1 MTVNTRQAIRVRVLG
16 GMPDERFTPEAVAAL
31 NGQVVQ
37 IAHSAD
43 PHRGGWGSATVRSP
57 YFDHVSDGRQ
67 ALFLTID
74 VPPDAQD
81 VFRAHNYTAGIGYT
95 HEPRYEQAH
104 GVPPITLAAI
114 YPDPATAACGAINP
128 DYPDDYICTYPP
140 GHPPIEQGGAWFEH
154 AAPRVGAYWNP
165 TIPPVEDFRD
175 FVLARADEI
184 TVRLPGWLG
193 RMTVNPP
200 IDADADPR
208 WSVALMLN
216 ATDWPELLN
225 AYEKATVTGQHRQY
239 VDSPEQAWTL
249 AVTLYRALDLAADD
263 VKACRGRTTDLL
275 RTALEQGRSAG
286 QQELDAGR
294 ADGQVTDL
302 CPPPG
307 E

>member
-16 GMPDERFTPEAVAAL
+16 GLPDERFTPEAVAAI

-37 IAHSAD
+37 IARSAD
-43 PHRGGWGSATVRSP
+43 PHDGGWGSATVRSP

-74 VPPDAQD
+74 VPPDAHD
-81 VFRAHNYTAGIGYT
+81 VFRAHNYTAGIGFIY
-95 HEPRYEQAH
+95 EPRYEQAH
-104 GVPPITLAAI
+104 GVSPITLDAI
-114 YPDPATAACGAINP
+114 YPDPATAA
-128 DYPDDYICTYPP
+128 
-140 GHPPIEQGGAWFEH
+140 
-154 AAPRVGAYWNP
+154 
-165 TIPPVEDFRD
+165 PVQPSKPEPDFRD
-175 FVLARADEI
+175 FVLARAEEI

-216 ATDWPELLN
+216 ATDWPELVN

-294 ADGQVTDL
+294 TDGQVTDL
-302 CPPPG
+302 RPPPG